1 MWQPNTKNLLKQK
14 AAEVKSVT
22 NIRFMLLYGLQ
33 ILLISGNL
41 GIVSKVNPEHCVEV
55 FNTSMPRDPL
65 LCLSVR
71 PFVTSAVSG
80 RATKN
85 KFGSTYC
92 VRLQLKLSIGF
103 TDSSVENQNSY
114 LFILEMFVILFKTKS
129 N

>member
-1 MWQPNTKNLLKQK
+1 
-14 AAEVKSVT
+14 
-22 NIRFMLLYGLQ
+22 MLLYGLQ

-41 GIVSKVNPEHCVEV
+41 GIVSKVNPEFRFKKFLILE
-55 FNTSMPRDPL
+55 DPEPHYYV
-65 LCLSVR
+65 CLSVR
-71 PFVTSAVSG
+71 PSVTFAVSG

-114 LFILEMFVILFKTKS
+114 FFHIRNVCNII
-129 N
+129 